1 MGLRGRRPLVKE
13 EESKLVSFFLHFGG
27 CEILWFGNFEFSGL
41 PSDRVGC
48 VQNDG
53 YQGKVCL
60 RTFSCFDLTKK
71 GKNKLIGICTNEI
84 SFFASI
90 LREDIWEVTFVGLS
104 QI

>member
-1 MGLRGRRPLVKE
+1 MGLRGRSFLVKE
-13 EESKLVSFFLHFGG
+13 EESKLFSFFLHFGG

-41 PSDRVGC
+41 PSDRVEC
-48 VQNDG
+48 VQNAG

-60 RTFSCFDLTKK
+60 RTFSCFDLTKQ
-71 GKNKLIGICTNEI
+71 GKNELIGICTNEI

-90 LREDIWEVTFVGLS
+90 LREDVWEVTFVGLS